1 MIRLWYEFRAIGQ
14 PAFGIL
20 IIGALTALYFAN
32 QSTLPNPQARDLMI
46 VLGTTLGLM
55 LALLPTAH
63 TDRALELTRNAAE
76 AEGTRDLLH
85 AGVSLFAV
93 LVAFTMLLWVLHLPV
108 QVLGWFPPRALWF
121 GTVGAAVIL
130 AFRSTPLAIG
140 AVALVFVLPYCPL
153 PKEINPVLIQELRW
167 QLHTLAAVLGMLVP
181 FCVVGLQ
188 PRRSVQF
195 LIATA
200 LGAFA
205 LLPLLVR

>member
-1 MIRLWYEFRAIGQ
+1 MTRLWYEFRAIGQ

-20 IIGALTALYFAN
+20 IIGALAAFYFAS
-32 QSTLPNPQARDLMI
+32 QSNLPNLQARDLMI

-55 LALLPTAH
+55 LALLPATR

-85 AGVSLFAV
+85 ASTSLFAV
-93 LVAFTMLLWVLHLPV
+93 LLTFTLLLWVSHLPV
-108 QVLGWFPPRALWF
+108 HVLGWFPPRALWF

-153 PKEINPVLIQELRW
+153 PKEINPMLIQELRW

-205 LLPLLVR
+205 LLPLLMW